1 MCWLVDIGVVCYI
14 VCLLIEV
21 EQDVS
26 IWLVMCV
33 VTNGVQIVKNTG
45 FINIL
50 GG

>member
-1 MCWLVDIGVVCYI
+1 MCWLVDIGVMCDI

-26 IWLVMCV
+26 IWLAMRE
-33 VTNGVQIVKNTG
+33 VTNGIQIVKNTG

>member
-1 MCWLVDIGVVCYI
+1 MCYI

-26 IWLVMCV
+26 IWLAMCV
-33 VTNGVQIVKNTG
+33 VTNGEQIVKNTG
-45 FINIL
+45 FITVL